1 LKQSIEDGN
10 QSVLKAQYQTL
21 LNKWNAS
28 EKTVHDESIVA
39 YGNIEKYMAL
49 IRIAITQAPADLE
62 KAETNVEKLAKEVE
76 NFLTGKVSTQ
86 VKGDYSL
93 SDLTTLLSNAET
105 QIAKENYKSAS
116 DLLTE
121 ILNIWPMIEGDVQTR
136 DSKLYSDVETKIPTA
151 ISLINSAKV
160 DGPKIRE
167 NRKGTKFPSS
177 AVN

>member
-1 LKQSIEDGN
+1 MWKKRFFQKSLSSLSSAVVLYDQEQNPPDKEKGKEQVKQLKPLIATLKQSIEDGN

-49 IRIAITQAPADLE
+49 IRIAITQDPADLG

-76 NFLTGKVSTQ
+76 NFLAGKVSTQ

-93 SDLTTLLSNAET
+93 TDLTTLLSNAET

-116 DLLTE
+116 DQLTK
-121 ILNIWPMIEGDVQTR
+121 ILNIWQ
-136 DSKLYSDVETKIPTA
+136 
-151 ISLINSAKV
+151 
-160 DGPKIRE
+160 
-167 NRKGTKFPSS
+167 
-177 AVN
+177 